1 MATRQEIID
10 IIDAF
15 LEKRITLDEA
25 IKWAQLESKR
35 TPYCEDPPSALYTFF
50 GFALFDDD
58 MGRSLEEQLLLDREV
73 LVHGVPCPFE
83 ELGKTIE
90 AYWLAYTPWEKIVLS
105 QIRITDE
112 DRILEVTEESWDGT
126 QLFHEEIPLPL
137 KDGNNSPSNRE
148 EAYEKRDA

>member
-35 TPYCEDPPSALYTFF
+35 TPDCEDPPSALYTFF

-83 ELGKTIE
+83 ELGKTVE